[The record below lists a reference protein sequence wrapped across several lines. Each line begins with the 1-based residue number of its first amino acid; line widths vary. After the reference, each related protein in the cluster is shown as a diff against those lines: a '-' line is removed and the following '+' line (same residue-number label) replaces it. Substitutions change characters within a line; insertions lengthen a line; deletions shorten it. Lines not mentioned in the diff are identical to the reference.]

1 MLIEFKVKNFLSFRD
16 EVVFSMVAGPDKS
29 LDYNV
34 ASLPNSKTKLL
45 KSAAIYGAN
54 AAGKSNLLR
63 AIEFMKRLV
72 INNHRRQDGDK
83 IKVTPFRLDEETKK
97 ELSQFSILF
106 IHENV
111 KYAYGFTVDQNKV
124 YEEYLYYYPNG
135 RQATIFERTATTQY
149 KFTKDKEE
157 QETLSRRTLDN
168 RLYLGSAT
176 EWNYKPV
183 SKVFEWF
190 KKSLTI
196 TFNDE
201 IEGLNKHSAFL
212 AHRDSNLKEA
222 IRCLLTEAD
231 LSISDYSTTE
241 ANIKDLGNY
250 QSISKLFSEDFTQK
264 INLNVLTT
272 INVETK
278 HIAKKNDGTLYEEVF
293 ELDEESS
300 GTQKIFELAGPLL
313 ETLANGHVFIIDEM
327 DIKLHPLLVENLIKK
342 FHDPAQNPKNAQ
354 LIFSTHNTNLLTQ
367 TLLRRDQIWFA
378 EKDPDLGS
386 TSIYSLLELG
396 IRKDENIEKGYL
408 AGRYGAVPFI
418 GAESNCIW
426 PK

>member
-1 MLIEFKVKNFLSFRD
+1 MLIEFKVKNFMSFRD

-54 AAGKSNLLR
+54 AAGKSNLLK
-63 AIEFMKRLV
+63 AIEFMKQFV
-72 INNHRRQDGDK
+72 ITNNLRQKGDK
-83 IKVTPFRLDEETKK
+83 IQVTPFKLDEETKK

-106 IHENV
+106 IHDNV
-111 KYAYGFTVDQNKV
+111 KYAYGFTVDQYKV
-124 YEEYLYYYPNG
+124 HDEYLYHYPNG
-135 RQATIFERTATTQY
+135 RQATIFERTATNQF

-176 EWNYKPV
+176 EWNYQPV
-183 SKVFEWF
+183 SKAYEWF
-190 KKSLTI
+190 RRSLTI
-196 TFNDE
+196 TLNEEFNE
-201 IEGLNKHSAFL
+201 LSSRSVVL
-212 AHRDSNLKEA
+212 AHEDIKLKEA

-231 LSISDYSTTE
+231 LSISDYSTKETNFKDFDTIQSLSSVINE
-241 ANIKDLGNY
+241 GFAKLNLDGLKTIKI
-250 QSISKLFSEDFTQK
+250 Q
-264 INLNVLTT
+264 
-272 INVETK
+272 TK
-278 HIAKKNDGTLYEEVF
+278 HTAKRKDGTLYEEVF

-313 ETLANGHVFIIDEM
+313 EVLASGHIFIIDEM

-342 FHDPAQNPKNAQ
+342 FHDPVQNPKNAQ
-354 LIFSTHNTNLLTQ
+354 LIFSTHNTNLLNQ
-367 TLLRRDQIWFA
+367 TLLRRDQVWFA

-418 GAESNCIW
+418 GAESNCVW
-426 PK
+426 RE

>member
-45 KSAAIYGAN
+45 KSATIYGAN

-63 AIEFMKRLV
+63 AIEFMARL
-72 INNHRRQDGDK
+72 ILTNHIRQEGDP
-83 IKVTPFRLDEETKK
+83 IKVTPFKLDAISKSEP
-97 ELSQFSILF
+97 SQFSILF
-106 IHENV
+106 IYEDT
-111 KYAYGFTVDQNKV
+111 KYAYGFTIDQSKV
-124 YEEYLYYYPNG
+124 HDEYLYHYPNG
-135 RQATIFERTATTQY
+135 RQATIFERTATNQF

-157 QETLSRRTLDN
+157 QETLSKRTLDN

-183 SKVFEWF
+183 SKAFEWF
-190 KKSLTI
+190 KKALTI
-196 TFNDE
+196 N
-201 IEGLNKHSAFL
+201 LNEQISFPDSNSAIL
-212 AHRDSNLKEA
+212 AHTDSKMKEA

-231 LSISDYSTTE
+231 LSISDYSTKETYAKE
-241 ANIKDLGNY
+241 SFFWNYAIRNLKISTDSNISTP
-250 QSISKLFSEDFTQK
+250 SIIK
-264 INLNVLTT
+264 IQ
-272 INVETK
+272 TK
-278 HIAKKNDGTLYEEVF
+278 HSAKRKDGTLYEEVF
-293 ELDEESS
+293 EFDEESS

-313 ETLANGHVFIIDEM
+313 EVLANGHILIIDEM

-342 FHDPAQNPKNAQ
+342 FHDPIQNPKNAQ

-418 GAESNCIW
+418 GAESNCVW